1 MQTDLDVMILHGS
14 RLLINDKW
22 LDFSSSHATLGC
34 QLYHK
39 DSQEELGNET
49 FSCDHVVTELY
60 NLIILEMKN
69 AEDKDGRLH
78 LKLDENIR
86 QMPRKVACFPEALP
100 CTITVCWEQPESES
114 DWRLHGIK
122 REGQVVL
129 HRESTCANKK
139 SMRMFVSPSKP
150 RTTCNSIVVKLQM

>member
-1 MQTDLDVMILHGS
+1 LLFKAPVSSLNATRYSEGITNALKAALAVDPKTSKFVIGFKCGMQTDLNVMILHGS

-69 AEDKDGRLH
+69 AEDKESRLH

-100 CTITVCWEQPESES
+100 GTITVC
-114 DWRLHGIK
+114 
-122 REGQVVL
+122 
-129 HRESTCANKK
+129 
-139 SMRMFVSPSKP
+139 
-150 RTTCNSIVVKLQM
+150 